1 MLKIKIFPAIKE
13 ENLPYFLDEIKK
25 EKLIGCPDEF
35 NSFNFPIKFRDI
47 SHKIIDILI
56 VGEEMS
62 AIVEFLDTKMGNHMR
77 VIANGL
83 GEDKLIL
90 KESFLNKDNLVLNV
104 FPKTNLIRGV
114 VL

>member
-1 MLKIKIFPAIKE
+1 MFKIKIFPAIKE
-13 ENLPYFLDEIKK
+13 ENLPYFLDEMRKD
-25 EKLIGCPDEF
+25 KLIGCPDEF
-35 NSFNFPIKFRDI
+35 NSFNFPIKLRDV

-56 VGEEMS
+56 VGEEMT

-90 KESFLNKDNLVLNV
+90 KESFLDSDNLVLNIL
-104 FPKTNLIRGV
+104 PKVNLIRGV